1 MQRERFAKHATVG
14 THSAMTPRL
23 LKKHYEL
30 DADSLAMLE
39 NVMTEHGFSAR
50 ANNHIL
56 KLAHTIADLDS
67 F

>member
-1 MQRERFAKHATVG
+1 
-14 THSAMTPRL
+14 MTPRL

-56 KLAHTIADLDS
+56 KVAHTIADLDA